1 MKLTENPKKVKTI
14 HLFNY
19 KKIKEKL
26 EIQSNTFFKEIEG
39 YSHEYK
45 INQDQLGEE
54 NNDQND
60 VISDLKKFKKKNQKI
75 LKKIQK
81 LSNS

>member
-1 MKLTENPKKVKTI
+1 MPYDYDFDVFVKKFMKLTENPKKVKTI

-45 INQDQLGEE
+45 IN
-54 NNDQND
+54 
-60 VISDLKKFKKKNQKI
+60 
-75 LKKIQK
+75 
-81 LSNS
+81 